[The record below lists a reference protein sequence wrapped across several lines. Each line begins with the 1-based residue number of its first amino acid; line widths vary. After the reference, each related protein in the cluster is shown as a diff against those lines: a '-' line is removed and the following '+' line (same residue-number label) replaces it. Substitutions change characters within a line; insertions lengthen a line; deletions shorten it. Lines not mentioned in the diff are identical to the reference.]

1 MKFLRLRRAALC
13 GAALFLLA
21 SCGEPSPVSVE
32 PRVPAPNR
40 DLLGDSLAL
49 PGLLTCTP
57 LAYDSTTQV
66 VGVWGGV
73 ISVGP
78 HVLVIPFGALSAP
91 TTITAVVRPDTV
103 DAVHFEPQGLQFS
116 RPAYLLMNYANCNL
130 LGLLTP
136 RQIAYTSDSLDV
148 LEIEQ
153 SWDNPSTLIVTGQIR
168 HFSEY
173 AVAW

>member
-1 MKFLRLRRAALC
+1 MTFPRLRRAALC
-13 GAALFLLA
+13 GAALFILT
-21 SCGEPSPVSVE
+21 SCGERSPVGVE
-32 PRVPAPNR
+32 PRPLTPHR
-40 DLLGDSLAL
+40 DLIGDSLTL
-49 PGLLTCTP
+49 PGLLSCTP

-66 VGVWGGV
+66 VGFWGGV
-73 ISVGP
+73 IRVGP
-78 HVLVIPFGALSAP
+78 HLLVIPFGALSTP
-91 TTITAVVRPDTV
+91 TSITAVVRPDTV
-103 DAVHFEPQGLQFS
+103 DAVHFEPQGLQFN

-148 LEIEQ
+148 LELEK
-153 SWDNPSTLIVTGQIR
+153 SWDNPSALIVTGQIQ

>member
-1 MKFLRLRRAALC
+1 MTFPRLRRAALC
-13 GAALFLLA
+13 GAALFILT
-21 SCGEPSPVSVE
+21 SCGERSPLGVE
-32 PRVPAPNR
+32 PRPSAPSR
-40 DLLGDSLAL
+40 DWIGDSLAL
-49 PGLLTCTP
+49 PGLLSCTP

-66 VGVWGGV
+66 VGFWGGV

-78 HVLVIPFGALSAP
+78 HFLVIPPGALTQP
-91 TTITAVVRPDTV
+91 TAITAVVRPDTV
-103 DAVHFEPQGLQFS
+103 DAVQFQPQGLQFN
-116 RPAYLLMNYANCNL
+116 RPAYLLMSYANCNL

-148 LEIEQ
+148 LELEK
-153 SWDNPSTLIVTGQIR
+153 SWDNPSALFVTGQIQ

>member
-1 MKFLRLRRAALC
+1 MKFPRLQRSALC
-13 GAALFLLA
+13 AAALFILT
-21 SCGEPSPVSVE
+21 SCGERTPVGVE
-32 PRVPAPNR
+32 PRVPAPSR
-40 DLLGDSLAL
+40 DLFGDSVAL
-49 PGLLTCTP
+49 PGLLSCTP
-57 LAYDSTTQV
+57 LPYDSTTQV
-66 VGVWGGV
+66 VGPWGGV

-78 HVLVIPFGALSAP
+78 HYLVIPFGALTAP
-91 TTITAVVRPDTV
+91 TMITAVVRPDSV

-116 RPAYLLMNYANCNL
+116 RPAYLLMSYANCNL

-148 LEIEQ
+148 LEVER
-153 SWDNPSTLIVTGQIR
+153 SWDNPSALFVTGQIQ

>member
-1 MKFLRLRRAALC
+1 MTFPRLRRAALC
-13 GAALFLLA
+13 GAAIFILT
-21 SCGEPSPVSVE
+21 SCGERSPLSVE
-32 PRVPAPNR
+32 PRTPAPSR
-40 DLLGDSLAL
+40 DLIGGVLGL

-57 LAYDSTTQV
+57 LEYDSTTKV
-66 VGVWGGV
+66 IGFWGGV

-78 HVLVIPFGALSAP
+78 HTLVIPLGALSTP
-91 TTITAVVRPDTV
+91 TAITAVVRPDTV
-103 DAVHFEPQGLQFS
+103 DAIHFEPQGLQFS
-116 RPAYLLMNYANCNL
+116 RPAYLTMNYANCDL

-148 LEIEQ
+148 LEIEP
-153 SWDNPSTLIVTGQIR
+153 SWDTASALIVTGQIR

>member
-1 MKFLRLRRAALC
+1 MTFPRLRRAALC
-13 GAALFLLA
+13 GAALFILT
-21 SCGEPSPVSVE
+21 SCGERSPLGVE
-32 PRVPAPNR
+32 PRAPAPSR

-66 VGVWGGV
+66 VGPWGGV
-73 ISVGP
+73 IAVGP
-78 HVLVIPFGALSAP
+78 HFLVIPFGALSAP

-103 DAVHFEPQGLQFS
+103 DAVHFEPQGLQFNQ
-116 RPAYLLMNYANCNL
+116 PAYLLMSYANCNL

-136 RQIAYTSDSLDV
+136 RQIAYTSDSLAV
-148 LEIEQ
+148 LEVEK
-153 SWDNPSTLIVTGQIR
+153 SWDDPSTLTVTGQIR
-168 HFSEY
+168 HFLEY